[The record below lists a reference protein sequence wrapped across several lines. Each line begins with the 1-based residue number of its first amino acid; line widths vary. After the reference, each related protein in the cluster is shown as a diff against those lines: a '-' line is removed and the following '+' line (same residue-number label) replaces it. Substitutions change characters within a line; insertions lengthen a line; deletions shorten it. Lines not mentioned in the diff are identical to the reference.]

1 MWLGRHTRERER
13 WCFVKSPLLSLSLSL
28 FVLFLKELSGLGGAN
43 TVLFQYIFSFSFFLS
58 LKELS
63 GLGGADTV
71 LFQYLVCAKRG
82 EWEEQDEALVSRF
95 RV

>member
-1 MWLGRHTRERER
+1 
-13 WCFVKSPLLSLSLSL
+13 
-28 FVLFLKELSGLGGAN
+28 
-43 TVLFQYIFSFSFFLS
+43 VLFQYIFSFSFFLS